1 MATGGA
7 AGGSGGSTPTV
18 ITGTRSLKMPTFSG
32 GTEKDDLGP
41 LDFVERIETYCRS
54 AKRDPNDECVEMHL
68 ALRGGATI
76 WWRTLT
82 RRKIDVTQ
90 WTQVRKAFLET
101 YAPTMTGQTAQAVMT
116 MLQKPGETVND
127 YFGRLDQILDE
138 IVSSFPAAK
147 LVHRNTH
154 DDLRDHIQKFLF
166 IGGLRE
172 TLRQEVQKIKT
183 TELHEALKEACQTE
197 LIYQKPTTSA
207 KTFAI
212 DDSDD
217 NYDNDMD
224 DDEIAAINQ
233 RRLRLGKKPM
243 SKKRFNP
250 NGFNSSEVKCYNCNK
265 MGHIAK
271 NCSAPRRKPIH
282 AIQEEARPEEERM
295 AAPDPHIN
303 AIRDTND
310 LDFW

>member
-1 MATGGA
+1 
-7 AGGSGGSTPTV
+7 
-18 ITGTRSLKMPTFSG
+18 MPTFSG
-32 GTEKDDLGP
+32 GTEKDELGP

-82 RRKIDVTQ
+82 RRKINVSIWAD
-90 WTQVRKAFLET
+90 VRKAFLET
-101 YAPTMTGQTAQAVMT
+101 YAPTMTGQTAQAVIT

-166 IGGLRE
+166 VGGLRE

-183 TELHEALKEACQTE
+183 TELHEALQEACRTE
-197 LIYQKPTTSA
+197 LIYQKPATNT
-207 KTFAI
+207 KIFAV

-217 NYDNDMD
+217 GFDNDMD
-224 DDEIAAINQ
+224 DEEIAAINQ
-233 RRLRLGKKPM
+233 RRLKMGKKPM
-243 SKKRFNP
+243 SRKRYNP
-250 NGFNSSEVKCYNCNK
+250 NGTNASEVKCYNCNK

-271 NCSAPRRKPIH
+271 NCNAPRRKPIH
-282 AIQEEARPEEERM
+282 AINEDPKADDDRNTAPESNV
-295 AAPDPHIN
+295 N
-303 AIRDTND
+303 AIRETQD